1 MAQGRPSCI
10 MLLCSGAWW
19 AWVYAQKFSDH
30 LLDMTLSNTFHWML
44 SFPPR
49 DPRESHKAQACLV
62 FRKLELAMCHSSS
75 CPVQLCPIEI
85 CKDLPTFP
93 CQASDAQFPLKKMKL
108 WYILERVVWNALATN
123 RQRTKLQ
130 RRSTAPKQSMGAKPN
145 HISKAPKAETQNLKF
160 LKCYSTKLRGYLVS
174 QIRFWTLPNH
184 LRDVELPHPKRAS
197 RTPLGLILRGLLG
210 HNQQMWWW
218 SPRLPQ
224 FQMHLSVT
232 PSRSILPPTAAG
244 LSMAPTATPATA
256 GHLTDSSLIIF
267 QLQSKIFWGGNSSN
281 S

>member
-1 MAQGRPSCI
+1 MNG
-10 MLLCSGAWW
+10 
-19 AWVYAQKFSDH
+19 
-30 LLDMTLSNTFHWML
+30 
-44 SFPPR
+44 
-49 DPRESHKAQACLV
+49 
-62 FRKLELAMCHSSS
+62 
-75 CPVQLCPIEI
+75 
-85 CKDLPTFP
+85 
-93 CQASDAQFPLKKMKL
+93 
-108 WYILERVVWNALATN
+108 LERVVWNALAPN

-256 GHLTDSSLIIF
+256 GHLTDSSRPQVPIPSQQSQSSPWPKELVLGNPKSHQFLQNIHGSSWGLIPHKAYEKCHCFPQFLESEPLRQPSRKQRILRPYTTF
-267 QLQSKIFWGGNSSN
+267 YKK
-281 S
+281 